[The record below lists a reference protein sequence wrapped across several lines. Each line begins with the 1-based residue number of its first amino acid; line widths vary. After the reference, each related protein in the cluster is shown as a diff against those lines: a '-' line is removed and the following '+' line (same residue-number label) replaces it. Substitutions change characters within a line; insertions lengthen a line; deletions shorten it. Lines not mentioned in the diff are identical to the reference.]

1 MAIFSPG
8 EVVRI
13 IIRFSSLAWMQMILV
28 RKVFSRRIW
37 LGLGVMVIVMTWSAC
52 GGATG
57 PTSEPTP
64 PAAVVLSAPVA
75 EEAVLPP
82 DDASPPG
89 QQPQVPSGAF
99 GFTRY
104 VFEQIGDQ
112 VITTLVEGPRGQQ
125 VRLPLSYERLRQLYE
140 SGGPTD
146 ELHMSRLEL
155 ANLVGQ
161 LDDVRQSIEKYQDVG
176 KARADGFLQVTDE
189 VPNMGAHFVHPVR
202 SLDGTF
208 EPSQPEILMYVRGD
222 KGEWSLAGASFV
234 LLKEQFGSE
243 HPEAFTGPLDN
254 WHTHY
259 NLCTGPG
266 VISRSS
272 TPEEC
277 NAQGG
282 VWVPSYGWMIHAW
295 VVVDNPQ
302 GVFSMW
308 NPNLPPVASIEDV
321 RLSRS
326 TGTAEE
332 GRVTVPIQNFSYGR
346 TEIGVGEA
354 LAWTNVDGVPHT
366 VTAGSRGQGSGE
378 FDSGPIAPGQSFA
391 LRFDRPGE
399 YQFTCTLHPFMTGTA
414 VVTQ

>member
-1 MAIFSPG
+1 
-8 EVVRI
+8 
-13 IIRFSSLAWMQMILV
+13 
-28 RKVFSRRIW
+28 
-37 LGLGVMVIVMTWSAC
+37 MTLSAC
-52 GGATG
+52 GGGKGTT
-57 PTSEPTP
+57 PEPLP

-75 EEAVLPP
+75 EEAVVPP

-89 QQPQVPSGAF
+89 NQPDRSGGAF
-99 GFTRY
+99 GFSHY

-112 VITTLVEGPRGQQ
+112 VVTTLVEGPLGQQ
-125 VRLPLSYERLRQLYE
+125 VRLPLSYKKLREVYE

-146 ELHMSRLEL
+146 ELRMSRQEL
-155 ANLVGQ
+155 ATLVRQ
-161 LDDVRQSIEKYQDVG
+161 LDTVHESVEEYRDVG
-176 KARADGFLQVTDE
+176 KALEDGFLQVTDE

-208 EPSQPEILMYVRGD
+208 DPSRPEILLYVRNE

-243 HPEAFTGPLDN
+243 HPEGFAGPLDN
-254 WHTHY
+254 WHMHY
-259 NLCTGPG
+259 SLCTGPG

-272 TPEEC
+272 TREEC
-277 NAQGG
+277 SVQGG

-295 VVVDNPQ
+295 VVVDNPL
-302 GVFSMW
+302 GVFNMW
-308 NPNLPPVASIEDV
+308 NPNLPPGASIEEV
-321 RLSRS
+321 RRTRS
-326 TGTAEE
+326 TVTAEE
-332 GRVTVPIQNFSYGR
+332 GGVTVSIQNFSHGR
-346 TEIGVGEA
+346 TEIDVGEA

-366 VTAGSRGQGSGE
+366 VTAGSRGQASGE

-399 YQFTCTLHPFMTGTA
+399 FQFTCTLHPSMTGTV